1 MNIEKLLEANENFK
15 INCPDCYDVWYG
27 EYCPTFCTT
36 CGCTS
41 GQGGFSLDILLQK
54 LKEEK

>member
-1 MNIEKLLEANENFK
+1 MNIEKLLEANEKLK

-27 EYCPTFCTT
+27 EDCPTFCTT
-36 CGCTS
+36 CGCTCR
-41 GQGGFSLDILLQK
+41 QGGFSLDTLLEK

>member
-1 MNIEKLLEANENFK
+1 MNIEKLLEANENLK

-27 EYCPTFCTT
+27 EDCPTFCTT

-41 GQGGFSLDILLQK
+41 GQGGFSLDTLLYK
-54 LKEEK
+54 LKE

>member
-1 MNIEKLLEANENFK
+1 MNIENLLEANENLK

-27 EYCPTFCTT
+27 EDCPTFCTT

-41 GQGGFSLDILLQK
+41 GQGVFSLDTLLYK